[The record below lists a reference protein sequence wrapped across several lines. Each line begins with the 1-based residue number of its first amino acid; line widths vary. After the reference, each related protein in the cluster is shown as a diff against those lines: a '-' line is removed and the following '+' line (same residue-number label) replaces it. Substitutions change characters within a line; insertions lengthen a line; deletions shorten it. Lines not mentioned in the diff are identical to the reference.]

1 MDLSLLFEIMLV
13 GTLGIGSQWLAWKF
27 NWPAIVIMSAAG
39 LLAGPILGIM
49 NPEQNFGDLYSPIV
63 SVAVAIILFE
73 GSLSLNLKEL
83 SGLGKPIF
91 RISSIGAFL
100 AWILGSLTAHYMAGL
115 SWAVAFVI
123 GGLFIVTGPTVIMP
137 LLRQSKLKT
146 RPAKILKWEGV
157 IVDPIGVLLAVFAF
171 EIISFFTIAERDG
184 ITLLIFFLTAGL
196 AILLGWLFGR
206 LIGWMFESGHIPE
219 FLKSPAV
226 FIVVIFVFT
235 LPDELV
241 HGTGLLSVTAMG
253 FTLSNLGISSLNDL
267 RNFKENISVLLISTI
282 FIMLAASLQLETIFR
297 IFSPNI
303 IGYVLLMMFI
313 VRPLSIFLS
322 TINSGLTLQEK
333 TLVGWIAPRGIV
345 ALTVSS
351 YFADILEEA
360 GYQDAS
366 LITALTFGLVI
377 FTVVAHGFTIRPFAK
392 KLNLSLEGNP
402 GVLIVGSNKFTVKL
416 AKSLLSTNTPVLIV
430 DASWEDLSY
439 ARHEGVPFFHGDIL
453 SEQTEYKLDTIPYE
467 YLVAATE
474 EFSYNSL
481 VCTTFMPEY
490 GRTNVFKVDPDENE
504 KNESSTV
511 ASVGGRSLF
520 RKEISLNDLDQMIES
535 GYVFRMTPLTPQ
547 FTYKQYLAEQS
558 TDILLVYVLKKSKQI
573 YFYTQSSNLAPQP
586 GDMIASLTPPN
597 IDSKKNQ
604 QKLKN
609 PEKD

>member
-1 MDLSLLFEIMLV
+1 MDLSLLFEIRLV

-27 NWPAIVIMSAAG
+27 NWPATVIMTAAG
-39 LLAGPILGIM
+39 LLAGQILGIM

-297 IFSPNI
+297 IFS
-303 IGYVLLMMFI
+303 
-313 VRPLSIFLS
+313 
-322 TINSGLTLQEK
+322 
-333 TLVGWIAPRGIV
+333 
-345 ALTVSS
+345 
-351 YFADILEEA
+351 
-360 GYQDAS
+360 
-366 LITALTFGLVI
+366 
-377 FTVVAHGFTIRPFAK
+377 
-392 KLNLSLEGNP
+392 
-402 GVLIVGSNKFTVKL
+402 
-416 AKSLLSTNTPVLIV
+416 
-430 DASWEDLSY
+430 
-439 ARHEGVPFFHGDIL
+439 
-453 SEQTEYKLDTIPYE
+453 
-467 YLVAATE
+467 
-474 EFSYNSL
+474 
-481 VCTTFMPEY
+481 
-490 GRTNVFKVDPDENE
+490 
-504 KNESSTV
+504 
-511 ASVGGRSLF
+511 
-520 RKEISLNDLDQMIES
+520 
-535 GYVFRMTPLTPQ
+535 
-547 FTYKQYLAEQS
+547 
-558 TDILLVYVLKKSKQI
+558 
-573 YFYTQSSNLAPQP
+573 
-586 GDMIASLTPPN
+586 
-597 IDSKKNQ
+597 
-604 QKLKN
+604 
-609 PEKD
+609 